1 MRPHSTRIT
10 QPTPAE
16 RVHTI
21 LHSAQSM
28 TVISDGCHT
37 EVHRLDGAGAGH
49 IHLHAPGQ
57 DTPASPGER
66 RPVRLEFTDIAPT
79 AVRDRLRARV
89 TVTGLLATPY
99 SDESSRSTCME
110 FGQALLKDDQGRHF
124 VSLDQ
129 LCSVTP
135 DPITGS
141 EADML
146 THLVDSHRELVPLL
160 VRLVQPRPAKGM
172 LRAVPLAMDRY
183 GVTLRLEYP
192 ATHLDV
198 RLPFAT
204 PVGDIDQAGPQIRG
218 LLAAARRASHGSAL
232 DLRARAKR

>member
-1 MRPHSTRIT
+1 MRPHSTRGT

-16 RVHTI
+16 RVHAI
-21 LHSAQSM
+21 LHAAQSM
-28 TVISDGCHT
+28 TVISDGSHT
-37 EVHRLDGAGAGH
+37 EIHRLDGAGAGH

-57 DTPASPGER
+57 ESPSSPAER

-89 TVTGLLATPY
+89 TVTGLLAAPY
-99 SDESSRSTCME
+99 SHESPESTCME

-129 LCSVTP
+129 LCAVTP
-135 DPITGS
+135 DPVTGS

-146 THLVDSHRELVPLL
+146 THLVDSHQELVPLL

-172 LRAVPLAMDRY
+172 LRAIPLALDRY

-192 ATHLDV
+192 VTHADV

-204 PVGDIDQAGPQIRG
+204 PLSNIDQAGTQIRG
-218 LLAAARRASHGSAL
+218 LLAAARRASHRGRL
-232 DLRARAKR
+232 IV